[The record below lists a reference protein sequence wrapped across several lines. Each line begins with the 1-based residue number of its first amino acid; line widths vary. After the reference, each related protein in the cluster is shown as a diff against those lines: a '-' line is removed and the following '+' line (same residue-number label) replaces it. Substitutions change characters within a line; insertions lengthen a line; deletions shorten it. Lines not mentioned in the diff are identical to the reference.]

1 MNWQELSKQQQTV
14 AKVLRHAIKRDELVH
29 AYLLEGPR
37 GTGKRNVALLV
48 TQTLFCEAPTDQG
61 PCMTCRNCRRI
72 ASGNHPDVI
81 WIAPEEGAASI
92 KKEQI
97 AYLMKEFAYRG
108 VESGRKV
115 FIIEQA
121 EKMTAQAEN
130 SLLKFIEEPHPG
142 TLALLVTDQI
152 HQLLDTIISRCQ
164 VLSFVPLSDHSLFR
178 RMTAE
183 GLPVSLLKSAIAL
196 THDYEEASRLCKEE
210 WFAEARS
217 QVLQLMQRLFKSIES
232 VLPYIYE
239 KFSPNFDDNQKMAVG
254 LDLMLLWYRDLLSL
268 HLNRQEEIV
277 FEDQMDKLK
286 EQMLSLSSDRTIRAM
301 SLILDARRQ
310 LDAHVNGVSVMERLV
325 IRLGGN
331 LNEL

>member
-1 MNWQELSKQQQTV
+1 MNWQELSEQQQTV
-14 AKVLRHAIKRDELVH
+14 AKVLRHAIKRNELAH
-29 AYLLEGPR
+29 AYLLEGLK
-37 GTGKRNVALLV
+37 GTGKRQTALLV
-48 TQTLFCEAPTDQG
+48 AQTLFCESLSDQG
-61 PCMTCRNCRRI
+61 PCMECRNCRRI

-81 WIAPEEGAASI
+81 WITPDEGAASI

-97 AYLMKEFAYRG
+97 AYLMKEFAFRS

-121 EKMTAQAEN
+121 EKMTTQAEN

-142 TLALLVTDQI
+142 TLALLVTEHI

-164 VLSFVPLSDHSLFR
+164 VLSFIPLSDRAVER
-178 RMTAE
+178 RLAQD
-183 GLPVSLLKSAIAL
+183 GQPKQLVKLAAAL
-196 THDYEEASRLCKEE
+196 THDYEEGLLLCKEE

-217 QVLQLMQRLFKSIES
+217 QVLQLVQRLHKSSES

-239 KFSPNFDDNQKMAVG
+239 KFSPNFDNNQKMAVG
-254 LDLMLLWYRDLLSL
+254 LDLLLFWYRDLLSL

-277 FEDQMDKLK
+277 FEDQVDGLK
-286 EQMLSLSSDRTIRAM
+286 EQMLSLSSDQTIRAM
-301 SLILDARRQ
+301 SFILDGRRQ

-331 LNEL
+331 HK

>member
-1 MNWQELSKQQQTV
+1 MDWQELSKQQQTV
-14 AKVLRHAIKRDELVH
+14 AKVLRHAIKRDELAH

-37 GTGKRNVALLV
+37 GTGKHKVALLV
-48 TQTLFCEAPTDQG
+48 TQTLFCESPTDQG

-142 TLALLVTDQI
+142 TLALLVTEQI

-164 VLSFVPLSDHSLFR
+164 VLSFVPLSDHMLCQ
-178 RMTAE
+178 RMVQE
-183 GLPVSLLKSAIAL
+183 GLPEPLLKPAVAL

-217 QVLQLMQRLFKSIES
+217 QVLQLMQRLFKSVES
-232 VLPYIYE
+232 ALPYIYE
-239 KFSPNFDDNQKMAVG
+239 KFSPNFDDNQKMAIG
-254 LDLMLLWYRDLLSL
+254 LDLILFWYRDLLSL

-277 FEDQMDKLK
+277 FEDQMDRLK
-286 EQMLSLSSDRTIRAM
+286 EQMLSLSSDQTIRAM
-301 SLILDARRQ
+301 SLILDARGQ

-331 LNEL
+331 VNEL